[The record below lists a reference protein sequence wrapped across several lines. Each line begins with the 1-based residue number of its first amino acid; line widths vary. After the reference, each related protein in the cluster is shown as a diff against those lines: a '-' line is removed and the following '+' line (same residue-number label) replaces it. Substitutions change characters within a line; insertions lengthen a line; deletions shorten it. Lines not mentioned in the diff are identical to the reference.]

1 VIKHGVVQHRWAM
14 ESYEAVDREP
24 VIMDSE
30 EHQTVFHILM
40 SAAGY
45 GNQYFYPPTYVV
57 EDDDMVDIQLRSEA
71 IYGGV
76 ATSAVPH
83 TLVVYYDCLAS
94 GDTEI
99 TISIDLGFYGV
110 LQFGFTKVC
119 ALKGEEETGMP
130 GQINVGMSRS
140 NYAGIVTNSLTSPDW
155 TVHNPTVQIPADQL
169 KTTFYVS
176 TVSGKNQEIL
186 KPLVTVDPPNA
197 FRTAL
202 SGTIRDGGVVT
213 GSPHFFNVNYLC
225 DRVATGVVTISLKMP
240 HAKTVEFSY
249 IKECK
254 AIKFHEGHYWTANQ
268 LLLLL
273 LLSCGLL
280 ACGFVYYRK
289 QRATQLK
296 RARASQPRV

>member
-1 VIKHGVVQHRWAM
+1 M
-14 ESYEAVDREP
+14 
-24 VIMDSE
+24 
-30 EHQTVFHILM
+30 
-40 SAAGY
+40 
-45 GNQYFYPPTYVV
+45 V
-57 EDDDMVDIQLRSEA
+57 EDDDMVDVQLRSEA

-83 TLVVYYDCLAS
+83 TLVVYYDWYACLSPSPLVIIHSCMGISLDS

-99 TISIDLGFYGV
+99 TISIDIGFYGV

-119 ALKGEEETGMP
+119 ALKGEDETGMP
-130 GQINVGMSRS
+130 RQINVGMSRS

-155 TVHNPTVQIPADQL
+155 TVHHPTIEIPADQL

-225 DRVATGVVTISLKMP
+225 DRVATGTVTVSLKMP

-249 IKECK
+249 IKECSRSSSLFFPLSDGFSH
-254 AIKFHEGHYWTANQ
+254 ISPSSSRGH
-268 LLLLL
+268 
-273 LLSCGLL
+273 
-280 ACGFVYYRK
+280 
-289 QRATQLK
+289 
-296 RARASQPRV
+296 